1 MTARGGPVPDP
12 WRAYRHMRRRM
23 LWVGSG
29 AMLVLALSFLP
40 ARKLHSAKPVLA
52 AFFLSTGATLWS
64 ALAVASFPC
73 PRCGKPLTD
82 AAGLGWCRACGY
94 CRSLEE
100 AKAPAPETSSFR
112 RDGMSGAVVP
122 MRWPFDGGESQRGS

>member
-73 PRCGKPLTD
+73 PRCGKPFTHDEMTRNEFTRECVHCQLPK
-82 AAGLGWCRACGY
+82 W
-94 CRSLEE
+94 S
-100 AKAPAPETSSFR
+100 
-112 RDGMSGAVVP
+112 VP
-122 MRWPFDGGESQRGS
+122 N